1 MQLSAKNFFYIG
13 IIAAVAAGVYFIFSP
28 QLFLP
33 KKAELTPETKETI
46 LKTQPTLS
54 QEEEQGFSLLE
65 QSAISGGPSK
75 DGIPA
80 VENPKY
86 QTAADADTWLLPN
99 DVVFGIDYKEFV
111 AAYPQRILVWHEIA
125 NETIGDERVAITYCP
140 LTGTTFGFK
149 GTIAPEI
156 NSTFGVSGKLVNSNL
171 IMYDR
176 ATDSYWP
183 QILAQAINGPSKG
196 LRLEE
201 FPIVWTT
208 WEKWKKKYP
217 NTKVLS
223 RETGFFRNYGI
234 GGDPYGSYL
243 DPEGGGFLSGNYYT
257 SDRTLFEPLHEDGR
271 LSPKT
276 VVVGV
281 RDKKGNAVAVLKDT
295 LRNKKLIETPL
306 GDKTLVITYDE
317 ELNAHLA
324 RIKETGEWINSFDA
338 MWFAWFAFYP
348 DTKLIK

>member
-1 MQLSAKNFFYIG
+1 MQPNLKKIVYIAIGVAVTATIFLYFFNRGMPPIK
-13 IIAAVAAGVYFIFSP
+13 VSP
-28 QLFLP
+28 EVQ
-33 KKAELTPETKETI
+33 ER
-46 LKTQPTLS
+46 LKVEQPTLS
-54 QEEEQGFSLLE
+54 QDEKEYFSLLE
-65 QSAISGGPSK
+65 SNAISGGPPK

-80 VENPKY
+80 IENPKY
-86 QTAADADTWLLPN
+86 QTAAEADTWLLPN
-99 DVVFGIDYKEFV
+99 DIVFGIDYKGFV
-111 AAYPQRILVWHEIA
+111 VAYPQRILVWHEIA
-125 NETIGDERVAITYCP
+125 NETIGEEQVSITYCP

-149 GTIAPEI
+149 GKFAP
-156 NSTFGVSGKLVNSNL
+156 NVASTFGVSGKLVNSNL

-183 QILAQAINGPSKG
+183 QILAQAINGPAKG

-208 WEKWKKKYP
+208 WEKWKKKFP

-223 RETGFFRNYGI
+223 RETGFFRNYGV

-243 DPEGGGFLSGNYYT
+243 DSKGGGFLSGNYYT
-257 SDRTLFEPLHEDGR
+257 SDRTLFEPLHENGR

-281 RDKKGNAVAVLKDT
+281 RDKKGNAVAILKDT
-295 LRNKKLIETPL
+295 LRNKKLIEAPL

-317 ELNAHLA
+317 ELGAHSA
-324 RIKETGEWINSFDA
+324 QIKETGEWINSFDA

-348 DTKLIK
+348 DTELIK